1 MATIDRSRI
10 AELMKQARDLQ
21 DGSTKVG
28 LLEEAVRLA
37 DLLADVSLGFDARV
51 KLIEAANFSGAPEKS
66 LVAFS
71 WCLAKIDREPGRFP
85 EYDTLWSYKWVI
97 NSLADFPQ
105 IPRPRIMAALAD
117 FTQRIERAGY
127 GMRPVYKVQ
136 TRLAGKMGDLDE
148 YRAAHDR
155 WADSPRGGLSDCMAC
170 DRDEEVEYLID
181 MGRDE
186 EALAE
191 AGPILDGSERCHEVP
206 HATLGLV
213 LLPLLRLGRVAEAV
227 PLHLRGYR
235 MINRNREFL
244 YTVNEHLKFLALT
257 DNLDKGLKLF
267 EAHLSWTLDT
277 FELSDRFRFSLA
289 SGFLFQ
295 RLGTSGKDSV
305 RLRLPE
311 SFPGYQASG
320 RYVVADLT
328 SWLESDAAG
337 LARRFDERNGN
348 DWYASKI
355 EASRGWHDL
364 VTPHSVKKSR
374 KSNTDPPN

>member
-1 MATIDRSRI
+1 
-10 AELMKQARDLQ
+10 
-21 DGSTKVG
+21 
-28 LLEEAVRLA
+28 
-37 DLLADVSLGFDARV
+37 
-51 KLIEAANFSGAPEKS
+51 
-66 LVAFS
+66 
-71 WCLAKIDREPGRFP
+71 
-85 EYDTLWSYKWVI
+85 
-97 NSLADFPQ
+97 
-105 IPRPRIMAALAD
+105 
-117 FTQRIERAGY
+117 
-127 GMRPVYKVQ
+127 
-136 TRLAGKMGDLDE
+136 
-148 YRAAHDR
+148 
-155 WADSPRGGLSDCMAC
+155 
-170 DRDEEVEYLID
+170 
-181 MGRDE
+181 
-186 EALAE
+186 
-191 AGPILDGSERCHEVP
+191 
-206 HATLGLV
+206 
-213 LLPLLRLGRVAEAV
+213 LRLGRVAEAV